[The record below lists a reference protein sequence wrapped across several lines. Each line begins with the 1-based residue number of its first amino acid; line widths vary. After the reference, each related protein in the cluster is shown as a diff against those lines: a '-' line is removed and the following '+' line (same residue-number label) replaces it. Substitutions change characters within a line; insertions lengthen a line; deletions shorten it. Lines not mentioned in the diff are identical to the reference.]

1 MARPN
6 KTGLDYF
13 PFDVDFFADEKI
25 AAISGE
31 FGIKGEITVVKLLC
45 AVYRNGYF
53 ILWDEPLKYKLLRDL
68 PSVSAE
74 LLDQIINRLVKWG
87 FFDEGLFNSVKVLT
101 SRGIQKRFF
110 SITRRRGLPIDA
122 KYLLAENGC
131 NGVIDDNNSP
141 AAGLLSTKTPQ
152 RKEKKRIISTT
163 TTAREDSKKSDD
175 YVKDFVASPEKNSAK
190 KVPPQAPQSEN
201 DIEYIPIN
209 QVAEWMKSQTAW
221 FEAFC
226 VNNHLD
232 PEIVRCRID
241 EFEAHCIDN
250 GETVKDKRDCIRHFN
265 NWMRKVRNNHASG
278 PNEKTTRSASANR
291 HPATTFDN
299 NQHYDDF

>member
-1 MARPN
+1 MANN
-6 KTGLDYF
+6 KTGLNYYG
-13 PFDVDFFADEKI
+13 VDTDR
-25 AAISGE
+25 
-31 FGIKGEITVVKLLC
+31 
-45 AVYRNGYF
+45 YM
-53 ILWDEPLKYKLLRDL
+53 DLR
-68 PSVSAE
+68 VR
-74 LLDQIINRLVKWG
+74 RLVKDHGCRGLAVYDYLLCEVYRVQGCFAVW
-87 FFDEGLFNSVKVLT
+87 DESTAFNVAEYFGLKESNVLEIVKYCGVVGLFDKELL
-101 SRGIQKRFF
+101 SRGIITSASIQRRYLEMCSRAKRR
-110 SITRRRGLPIDA
+110 IIDIPEFCRTIPEQSDIIPEQSQIIPEVCG
-122 KYLLAENGC
+122 K
-131 NGVIDDNNSP
+131 
-141 AAGLLSTKTPQ
+141 
-152 RKEKKRIISTT
+152 RKKERNISTT

-201 DIEYIPIN
+201 DIKYIPIN

-278 PNEKTTRSASANR
+278 HNEKTTRSASANR

>member
-1 MARPN
+1 MANN
-6 KTGLDYF
+6 KTGLNYYG
-13 PFDVDFFADEKI
+13 VDTDR
-25 AAISGE
+25 
-31 FGIKGEITVVKLLC
+31 
-45 AVYRNGYF
+45 YM
-53 ILWDEPLKYKLLRDL
+53 DLR
-68 PSVSAE
+68 VR
-74 LLDQIINRLVKWG
+74 RLVKNHGCRGLAVYDYLLCEVYRVQGCFAVW
-87 FFDEGLFNSVKVLT
+87 DESTAFNVAEYFGLKESNVLEIVKYCGVVGLFDKELL
-101 SRGIQKRFF
+101 SRGIITSASIQRRYLEMCSRAKRR
-110 SITRRRGLPIDA
+110 IIDIPEFCRIIPEQSDIIPEQSQIIPEVCG
-122 KYLLAENGC
+122 K
-131 NGVIDDNNSP
+131 
-141 AAGLLSTKTPQ
+141 
-152 RKEKKRIISTT
+152 RKKRNISTT

-278 PNEKTTRSASANR
+278 HNEKTTRSASANR

>member
-1 MARPN
+1 MANN
-6 KTGLDYF
+6 KTGLNYYG
-13 PFDVDFFADEKI
+13 VDTDR
-25 AAISGE
+25 
-31 FGIKGEITVVKLLC
+31 
-45 AVYRNGYF
+45 YM
-53 ILWDEPLKYKLLRDL
+53 DLR
-68 PSVSAE
+68 VR
-74 LLDQIINRLVKWG
+74 RLVKDHGCRGLAVYDYLLCEVYRVQGCFAVW
-87 FFDEGLFNSVKVLT
+87 DESTAFNVAEYFGLKESNVLEIVKYCGVVGLFDKELL
-101 SRGIQKRFF
+101 SRGIITSASIQRRYLEMCSRAKRR
-110 SITRRRGLPIDA
+110 IIDIPEFCRIIPEQSDIIPEQSQIIPEVCG
-122 KYLLAENGC
+122 K
-131 NGVIDDNNSP
+131 
-141 AAGLLSTKTPQ
+141 
-152 RKEKKRIISTT
+152 RKKERNISTT

-278 PNEKTTRSASANR
+278 HNEKTTRSASANR